1 VDFGP
6 PGRGGFSGQLHA
18 CATFFFAFLG
28 VPRDARN
35 NENRRRNKE
44 KDMTTLP
51 RRGGGELGRELR
63 AMYAFVE
70 RNANL
75 IKRYWAWELVWLA
88 YSIVNALSI
97 IFIAEGS
104 SSVTGVA
111 MSAAQINY
119 FILYLMVGTLV
130 WHYLAMVFD
139 IVSESIQWERWEG
152 TIEYTFMA
160 PISRLT
166 HLLGQAAFAMLYGV
180 LHTTIIL
187 GVVALFFRIDL
198 SNANVPSMLLIVVTG
213 SMSFIGLGMFAAILP
228 LLSPEKGLQM
238 TNIIKAIVL
247 LVSGVYYEITV
258 LPAWLQPLAHISPA
272 YYVLK
277 GMRAALLQG
286 AGAAELL
293 PLAIVPLLITGVV
306 TIPAGLWAFTR
317 AERYAK
323 ATGKLKRNG

>member
-1 VDFGP
+1 
-6 PGRGGFSGQLHA
+6 
-18 CATFFFAFLG
+18 
-28 VPRDARN
+28 
-35 NENRRRNKE
+35 
-44 KDMTTLP
+44 
-51 RRGGGELGRELR
+51 
-63 AMYAFVE
+63 
-70 RNANL
+70 
-75 IKRYWAWELVWLA
+75 
-88 YSIVNALSI
+88 
-97 IFIAEGS
+97 
-104 SSVTGVA
+104 
-111 MSAAQINY
+111 
-119 FILYLMVGTLV
+119 
-130 WHYLAMVFD
+130 
-139 IVSESIQWERWEG
+139 
-152 TIEYTFMA
+152 
-160 PISRLT
+160 
-166 HLLGQAAFAMLYGV
+166 
-180 LHTTIIL
+180 
-187 GVVALFFRIDL
+187 
-198 SNANVPSMLLIVVTG
+198 MLLIVVTG